1 MSPDYYEGINWTTL
15 TDEEGRLLC
24 RRLRRDLIETVSVTG
39 GHLASNLGVVE
50 LTVALHRVF
59 DTASDRIVFDVGH
72 QCYCHKMLTGRA
84 DLMGTLRKFGGLSG
98 FPKPR
103 ESIHDA
109 FVAGHASN
117 SVSVALGMARARTI
131 QGEHY
136 QVAALIGDGALTGGL
151 ANEGLSNAGQS
162 GEHLVVIINDNGMSI
177 QRNVGGMARLL
188 EQHHLRPRYLAL
200 KRRYK
205 ETSEHIPGGRRVYR
219 ATARMKQMLKGAML
233 PSSMFEDLGFS
244 YLGPVDGHDLA
255 ELSRILRWARDM
267 EGPVVVH
274 VRTRKGKGY
283 PPAEREP
290 HLFHG
295 VSPFDVRTGKPLCPP
310 KRDFSQVFGETLL
323 ELARENSALCA
334 VSAAMVPGTG
344 LSDFALRFPE
354 RTFDVGIAE
363 GHAAAMCGGM
373 AKQGAVPVFAVY
385 STFLQRACDMLFHD
399 VALDGLHVVF
409 GVDRAGLVGADGET
423 HQGVFDLA
431 LLSAVP
437 GMIVLAPAS
446 FAELSA
452 MLRWAVEE
460 CRAPVAVRYPRGG
473 EESYRGACPVEP
485 VTLLREGTDITLITH
500 GILTGPV
507 LQAAAGLEERGISA
521 QVVKLNRVF
530 PQESAPVRRWAAQ
543 TGRVLVIEE
552 VAAQGCAGQALAAD
566 FAQHGLALKAF
577 QLLNCGSQFI
587 PHGSVEQLRELLG
600 LTPAQIAAAAENI
613 VKHREGQSWQ

>member
-1 MSPDYYEGINWTTL
+1 MSPENYEGINWTAL

-24 RRLRRDLIETVSVTG
+24 RRLRRELIEDVAATG

-50 LTVALHRVF
+50 LTVALHRVY
-59 DTASDRIVFDVGH
+59 DTAADRIVFDVGH

-84 DLMGTLRKFGGLSG
+84 DLMGTLRKFGGMSG

-103 ESIHDA
+103 ESVHDA

-117 SVSVALGMARARTI
+117 SVSVALGMARARTML
-131 QGEHY
+131 GERY

-151 ANEGLSNAGQS
+151 AYEGLSNAGQS
-162 GEHLVVIINDNGMSI
+162 GEKLVVIINDNGMSI
-177 QRNVGGMARLL
+177 QKNVGGMARLL

-205 ETSEHIPGGRRVYR
+205 ETSERVPGGRQFFNTTVRLK
-219 ATARMKQMLKGAML
+219 RMVKGALL
-233 PSSMFEDLGFS
+233 PSSMFEDMGFS

-255 ELSRILRWARDM
+255 ELTRILRWARDM

-290 HLFHG
+290 HFFHG
-295 VSPFDVRTGKPLCPP
+295 VSPFDLKTGKPLCPP
-310 KRDFSQVFGETLL
+310 TRDFSQVFGETLL
-323 ELARENSALCA
+323 EMARENGKICA
-334 VSAAMVPGTG
+334 ISAAMVPGTG

-363 GHAAAMCGGM
+363 GHAASMCGGM

-385 STFLQRACDMLFHD
+385 STFLQRSVDMLFHD

-437 GMIVLAPAS
+437 GMMVLAPAS
-446 FAELSA
+446 FAELRT
-452 MLRWAVEE
+452 MLRWAVEV

-473 EESYRGACPVEP
+473 EESYDADCKVEP
-485 VTLLREGTDITLITH
+485 VTLLREGRDITLITH

-507 LQAAAGLEERGISA
+507 LQAAERLEEQGISA
-521 QVVKLNRVF
+521 QVVKLNRVC
-530 PQESAPVRRWAAQ
+530 PLETAPVRRWAEQ
-543 TGRVLVIEE
+543 TGRVLVVEE
-552 VAAQGCAGQALAAD
+552 VANQGCAGQVLAAD
-566 FAQHGLALKAF
+566 FAEHGLALSAF
-577 QLLNCGSQFI
+577 RLLNCGSQFI
-587 PHGSVEQLRELLG
+587 PHGSVKQLRELLG
-600 LTPAQIAAAAENI
+600 LSAEQIAAAARAI
-613 VKHREGQSWQ
+613 VKHGEGQS